1 MTYVYDAEINI
12 HSVIDNLDDNGL
24 PEGEPEINII
34 TVHGTYKTD
43 GVCRE
48 LYYTEENEGGKTQ
61 CTLVVGDDGV
71 ITLTRCGAIES
82 VMSFKE
88 GASTDTVY
96 KIPPYSFDM
105 TISTARIRNS
115 LREHGGELQLIY
127 AMTVGGQ
134 SKKVRMKLSVRA

>member
-1 MTYVYDAEINI
+1 MSYVYDAEINI
-12 HSVIDNLDDNGL
+12 HSVIDNLDNNGL

-43 GVCRE
+43 SVCRE

-61 CTLVVGDDGV
+61 CTLVVGANGE
-71 ITLTRCGAIES
+71 ITLTRHGAIES
-82 VMSFKE
+82 IMRFKE
-88 GASTDTVY
+88 GVSTDTVY

-115 LREHGGELQLIY
+115 LAERGGELQLIY
-127 AMTVGGQ
+127 SMTVGGQ
-134 SKKVRMKLSVRA
+134 SKKVRMKLNVKA